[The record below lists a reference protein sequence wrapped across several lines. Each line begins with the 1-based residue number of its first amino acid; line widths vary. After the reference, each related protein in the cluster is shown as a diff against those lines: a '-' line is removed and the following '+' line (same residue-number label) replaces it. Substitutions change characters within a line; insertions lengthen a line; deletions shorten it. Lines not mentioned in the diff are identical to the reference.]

1 MGLVYRN
8 LWFLGEAKK
17 KNVSFEKILTIGRQY
32 LFVSK
37 EEVRLLSKKF
47 GKNEQLSAFEND
59 KFADDFLAKLLDSKQ
74 VDSIDYSD
82 YEGCKIVHDFNKPIQ
97 ISLHQQ
103 YDVVIDGG
111 SLEHI
116 FHVPNAIE
124 NYMNLVKKGG
134 SLFIFTTANN
144 HLGHGFYQ
152 FSPEFFFNIFNES
165 NGFEL
170 KDVLLEEHNFPSVE
184 LDSNHKIYRV
194 SNPFDVKSRVGLV
207 SNKPSMIML
216 HAIRREIKPLFAT
229 FPIQSDYQPLH
240 AGEQKSSESKIK
252 QIFNRLPK
260 SLQNYIHGKRQL
272 RIFSLK
278 NKKFYQKIDE

>member
-8 LWFLGEAKK
+8 LWFLGKAKK
-17 KNVSFEKILTIGRQY
+17 QNVIFEKVLTIGRQN
-32 LFVSK
+32 LSVSK
-37 EEVRLLSKKF
+37 RESHLLSKKF
-47 GKNEQLSAFEND
+47 GGDGQFSVYQND

-82 YEGCKIVHDFNKPIQ
+82 YEGCKIVHDFNKPIDV
-97 ISLHQQ
+97 SLHEK
-103 YDVVIDGG
+103 YDAVIDGG

-124 NYMNLVKKGG
+124 NYMNLVKNGG

-170 KDVLLEEHNFPSVE
+170 QDVLLEEHQFPSIE
-184 LDSNHKIYRV
+184 LSSNHNLYRI
-194 SNPFDVKSRVGLV
+194 SNPFDVQSRVGLV
-207 SNKPSMIML
+207 SNRPSMIMI

-240 AGEQKSSESKIK
+240 AGVKKSKESKIK
-252 QIFNRLPK
+252 QIFNLLPK
-260 SLQNYIHGKRQL
+260 FLQNYIHGERQL

-278 NKKFYQKIDE
+278 NKRFYQKIDE

>member
-1 MGLVYRN
+1 MD
-8 LWFLGEAKK
+8 
-17 KNVSFEKILTIGRQY
+17 VSFENTLTIGRQY

-37 EEVRLLSKKF
+37 AEISLLINKF
-47 GKNEQLSAFEND
+47 GANNNLLKFQTD
-59 KFADDFLAKLLDSKQ
+59 KFADNFIADFLDAKQ

-82 YEGCKIVHDFNKPIQ
+82 YEGCKIVHDLNKPVD
-97 ISLHQQ
+97 ISLHEK
-103 YDVVIDGG
+103 YDAVIDGG

-116 FHVPNAIE
+116 FHAPNAIE
-124 NYMNLVKKGG
+124 SYMNLVKKGG

-152 FSPEFFFNIFNES
+152 FSPEFFFNIFYES

-170 KDVLLEEHNFPSVE
+170 RDILLDEHNFPSAE
-184 LDSNHKIYRV
+184 LDSNHKLFRI

-207 SNKPSMIML
+207 SKKPAMIMI
-216 HAIRREIKPLFAT
+216 HAIRKEIKPLFAT

-240 AGEQKSSESKIK
+240 AGEVKSQESKIK
-252 QIFNRLPK
+252 QLFNRLPK

-278 NKKFYQKIDE
+278 NKRFYKKIDE